1 MVWCLGLPPANPT
14 GNGCWDW
21 CRAVWKL
28 GVEANVPKKDVVLG
42 EVIIQSAGA
51 EELRIGI
58 VEEWSFKGKDDELLE
73 NGGICFDVDT
83 GCNGAAMGKSWVMVF
98 ESDEAW
104 EVFCKK
110 SIT

>member
-1 MVWCLGLPPANPT
+1 M
-14 GNGCWDW
+14 
-21 CRAVWKL
+21 
-28 GVEANVPKKDVVLG
+28 PKKDVVLG

-83 GCNGAAMGKSWVMVF
+83 GCNGAAMGKS
-98 ESDEAW
+98 
-104 EVFCKK
+104 
-110 SIT
+110 